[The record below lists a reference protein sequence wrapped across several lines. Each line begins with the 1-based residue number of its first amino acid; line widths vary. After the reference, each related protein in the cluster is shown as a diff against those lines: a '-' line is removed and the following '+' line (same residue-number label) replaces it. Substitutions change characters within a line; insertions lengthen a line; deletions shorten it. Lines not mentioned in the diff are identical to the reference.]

1 MLEDAPAA
9 TKPVR
14 GGNNAASAGVVMS
27 EHVRD
32 GRGVTGQQVHAEAV
46 YSRPMPGGGYVRAEL
61 LVSQPADLAGERHR
75 GRVVVER
82 RSYAPPLPDDQDL
95 VVVEV
100 HGSDTDAVVAE
111 LVRIAR
117 DNAAIARGVLRH
129 SSGVPRAD

>member
-1 MLEDAPAA
+1 
-9 TKPVR
+9 
-14 GGNNAASAGVVMS
+14 MS
-27 EHVRD
+27 EHVHD
-32 GRGVTGQQVHAEAV
+32 GQGVTGQQVHAEAV

-61 LVSQPADLAGERHR
+61 LVSQPADLAGEQHR

-82 RSYAPPLPDDQDL
+82 RSYAPPSPDDEDL
-95 VVVEV
+95 VVLEV

-129 SSGVPRAD
+129 SSGAPRAD